1 MTWHGVIQT
10 GDVDDAIATAG
21 NHIMAGHPI
30 HVKRFEHRI
39 GPEEEER
46 LAKGFPIEHEP
57 IEYEVHADIPEPRC
71 PHCGAGKDVMVEVED
86 VFRVSYKNRGL
97 VRETPEKRLVRAYPS
112 FDGHCHYCGE

>member
-30 HVKRFEHRI
+30 HVKRFEYRGASADPHS
-39 GPEEEER
+39 GHDE
-46 LAKGFPIEHEP
+46 L
-57 IEYEVHADIPEPRC
+57 EYEVHADIPDPRC
-71 PHCGAGKDVMVEVED
+71 PHCGAGKDVMVEVDD